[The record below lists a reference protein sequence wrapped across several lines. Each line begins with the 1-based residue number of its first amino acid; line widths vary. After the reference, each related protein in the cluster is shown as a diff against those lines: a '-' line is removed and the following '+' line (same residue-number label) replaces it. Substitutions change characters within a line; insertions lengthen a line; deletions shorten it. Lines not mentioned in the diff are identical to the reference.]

1 MINPQEELKGITF
14 RAYARKSSEQEE
26 RQALS
31 IGSQTDWVGK
41 IIQDYNIVLNK
52 NEDILT
58 ETKSAKKS
66 QTRPVFNQLIE
77 DITKGKVQGIIA
89 WQPDRLSRNAGDAGR
104 LIDLFDEG
112 KLKLIITNTQTFR
125 NTPSDKFFFGMLC
138 SQAKM
143 ENDHKSENVKRGL
156 NKKAQMGYPPHMAKI
171 GFLDDPAGQKGL
183 KEWTIDPLRF
193 PLIKKLLELY
203 LTGRYSVPKLWLV
216 ARNELK
222 LTTMP
227 RKREGGKLISRSQM
241 YTILQDPTYAGFFYH
256 GDTQYKLNEK
266 LSRAITEEQY
276 WTIQRMLGSKGKPK
290 PQKYPGLYNYFMRD
304 RNGGSTTADHKQQL
318 ICSKCKKKFAYL
330 NRKNCPQCDTPIQ
343 KMSSPVYLYYVY
355 YQSLAERKTPGLK
368 ALSLEEKQIDK
379 FLSGYFKKNLA
390 ISKEL
395 SAWCIKHVGEIADKE
410 LENATE
416 RLKSHEEWIKALE
429 QQLDRLLDMRLAR
442 SNISPEEADM
452 FSRKEEKIKA
462 ELSALKAQ
470 KGQESDDWL
479 PKKEKQ
485 FNLAQEVVS
494 IFEGNNRE
502 DKKDALSTFG
512 ANLTL
517 NGKKVSIYNAKSME
531 TFIAGLNAAK
541 EKNPEFEPAKT
552 LADKDKTEVFASVC
566 PTLLPG

>member
-1 MINPQEELKGITF
+1 MTNLQEEIKGVTF

-31 IGSQTDWVGK
+31 ISSQTEWIQK
-41 IIQDYNIVLNK
+41 SIQDCGIALDE

-66 QTRPVFNQLIE
+66 YTRPVFGQLVE
-77 DITKGKVQGIIA
+77 DIEKGKVQGIIA
-89 WQPDRLSRNAGDAGR
+89 WHPDRLSRNAGDAGR

-112 KLKLIITNTQTFR
+112 KIKLIITNTQTFR

-143 ENDHKSENVKRGL
+143 ENDNKGENVKRGL

-171 GFLDDPAGQKGL
+171 GFLDDPAGQKGF
-183 KEWTIDPLRF
+183 KEWTVDPLRF
-193 PLIKKLLELY
+193 PLIKRLLELY
-203 LTGRYSVPKLWLV
+203 LTGRYSVPKLWFV

-222 LTTMP
+222 LATIQ

-241 YTILQDPTYAGFFYH
+241 YTILQDPVYAGFFYH
-256 GDTQYKLNEK
+256 GGTQHKLNEK
-266 LSRAITEEQY
+266 LSRAITEDQY
-276 WTIQRMLGSKGKPK
+276 WTIQQMLGNKGKPK
-290 PQKYPGLYNYFMRD
+290 PQKYAGLYNYFMRD
-304 RNGGSTTADHKQQL
+304 VNGGSVTADHKQQL
-318 ICSKCKKKFAYL
+318 ICSECKKKFAYL
-330 NRKNCPQCDTPIQ
+330 NKKSCPQCNMQIRR
-343 KMSSPVYLYYVY
+343 MNSPVYLHYIY
-355 YQSLAERKTPGLK
+355 YQSLAERKTPGIK
-368 ALSLEEKQIDK
+368 ALSVEEKKIDGI
-379 FLSGYFKKNLA
+379 LANYFERNLA

-410 LENATE
+410 LEDATE
-416 RLKSHEEWIKALE
+416 RLKSHEERIKTLE
-429 QQLDRLLDMRLAR
+429 QQLDRLLDIRLAR

-462 ELSALKAQ
+462 ELAALKIQ
-470 KGQESDDWL
+470 KGQKSDDWL

-485 FNLAQEVVS
+485 FNLAREIVS
-494 IFEGNNRE
+494 IFEGNNRN
-502 DKKDALSTFG
+502 DKKEALATLG

-517 NGKKVSIYNAKSME
+517 DGRKVGIYNAKSIE
-531 TFIAGLNAAK
+531 AFIAGLNAAK
-541 EKNPEFEPAKT
+541 EENPEFEPTKT

-566 PTLLPG
+566 PTLLRG